1 MRSKQTEKILL
12 NSLRVYEH
20 FLSGYYPYGK
30 VMPGKN
36 ISNPFLSH
44 KQETPSFNV
53 YKGSDG
59 SYMFNDYAT
68 GEQGSVFVFVIKM
81 KNTTYQNAVKII
93 NQIKQ

>member
-1 MRSKQTEKILL
+1 MRSKQTEKILH
-12 NSLRVYEH
+12 NSLKIYEH
-20 FLSGYYPYGK
+20 FLAVHYPYGK

-68 GEQGSVFVFVIKM
+68 GEQGSVFVFVMNM
-81 KNTTYQNAVKII
+81 KKTTYQNALKII
-93 NQIKQ
+93 NQIL

>member
-20 FLSGYYPYGK
+20 FLAAHYSHGR
-30 VMPGKN
+30 VVPGKN
-36 ISNPFLSH
+36 ISNPFSSA
-44 KQETPSFNV
+44 KQQTPSFNV

-68 GEQGSVFVFVIKM
+68 GDQGSVFVFVMKM

-93 NQIKQ
+93 NQIIQ